1 MASFDSLFV
10 YRCDDKKNV
19 INKTLTDEK
28 RMIEANVLSG
38 DFKHLTVRVVTDD
51 TGFMTSNYRNYAKLI
66 WEGDLSGDFYYFI
79 TSKKSITNR
88 AFEFELELD
97 VLMTYANII
106 LDETYIIERA
116 ENNYSLYLKDNAYA
130 EYAFK
135 KNEVITF
142 PRGFSDDA
150 STILLTTNCS

>member
-28 RMIEANVLSG
+28 RMIDANVLSG
-38 DFKHLTVRVVTDD
+38 DFKHLIIRVVTDD

-66 WEGDLSGDFYYFI
+66 WEGDLSGDFYYYI

-116 ENNYSLYLKDNAYA
+116 ENNYSLYLKDNAYT
-130 EYAFK
+130 EYAYK
-135 KNEVITF
+135 SNNAITF
-142 PRGFSDDA
+142 PSGFKSENGI
-150 STILLTTNCS
+150 ILVTNAN

>member
-1 MASFDSLFV
+1 MASFKSLFV

-28 RMIEANVLSG
+28 RMIDANVLSG
-38 DFKHLTVRVVTDD
+38 DFKHLIIRVVTDD

-66 WEGDLSGDFYYFI
+66 WEGDLSGNFYYYI

-97 VLMTYANII
+97 VLMTYKDII
-106 LDETYIIERA
+106 LNETYIIARA
-116 ENNYSLYLKDNAYA
+116 ENNYSLYLKDNAYT

-142 PRGFSDDA
+142 PKGFSDDA
-150 STILLTTNCS
+150 STLLLTTNCS

>member
-10 YRCDDKKNV
+10 YRCKDKKNV

-28 RMIEANVLSG
+28 QMIDANVLSG
-38 DFKHLTVRVVTDD
+38 DFKHLIIRVVTDD
-51 TGFMTSNYRNYAKLI
+51 TGFMSSNYRNYAKLI
-66 WEGDLSGDFYYFI
+66 WEGDLSGKFYYYI

-97 VLMTYANII
+97 VLMTYSNKI

-116 ENNYSLYLKDNAYA
+116 ENNYSLYLKDNAYT

-142 PRGFSDDA
+142 PHGFSDDA
-150 STILLTTNCS
+150 STVLLTTNCS